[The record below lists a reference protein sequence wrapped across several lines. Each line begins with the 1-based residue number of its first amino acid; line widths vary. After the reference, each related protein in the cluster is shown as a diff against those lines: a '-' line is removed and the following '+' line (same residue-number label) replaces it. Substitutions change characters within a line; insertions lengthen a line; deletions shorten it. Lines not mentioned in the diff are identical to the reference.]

1 VSAAWFRDATFNP
14 LSFVMTKLLLKFF
27 TIGVLFLG
35 ALPATQA
42 APNLLIIL
50 TDDQGYGD
58 LSLHGNPYIET
69 PNLDRLGKE
78 GVQFDRFYV
87 NSVCAPTR
95 AALLTGRYPVR
106 AGTHSVTRNREAFRP
121 GEVTFGNAFQQAGY
135 RTGYFGKWHN
145 GAQYPNIPTGKG
157 FDEFFGFTA
166 GHINNYFDA
175 VLLRGTSEEK
185 SQGYVTDV
193 LTDEAMAFM
202 KPDAEAPF
210 LCYLNY
216 NAPHNP
222 YQLPDS
228 FYDPLVAEGL
238 SPSAAGHFGMVKN
251 IDENLGRLFD
261 HLEKIGAW
269 ENTIIVFLTDN
280 GAAGS
285 AGRYYNAGMR
295 GYKTSTHEGGSRV
308 PFFISWPSAK
318 WEPHVVAELAQH
330 VDLYPT
336 LVDLAGI
343 EMPEGPPLDG
353 VSLKPLIEKSAA
365 DWTERMLFTHNGIDE
380 TNRYPGAVRTP
391 RYRLVTRI
399 KGPQAGSQSVNRDET
414 RTPWELYDMKED
426 PGEANDVAADHPE
439 LVVELSALY
448 EDWVDDIFSEG
459 LRRWPIPVGYDE
471 QNPVQ
476 LHASQAYIEAPVAYA
491 VGGFAHDWLTNW
503 TDKSGEIAFEIDVV
517 AAGAY
522 EVEIA
527 YTSSP
532 ENAGSV
538 ITVEAAGTSAS
549 ATVAAFAPVDIT
561 LPHRDE
567 ASNERYRNRE
577 WGILKVGKLDLPE
590 GVTKITIRAD
600 SISNGA
606 VIDFKHLALQKSGS

>member
-1 VSAAWFRDATFNP
+1 MMNLRP
-14 LSFVMTKLLLKFF
+14 KSFALCLLLLG
-27 TIGVLFLG
+27 TI
-35 ALPATQA
+35 ASAQTS
-42 APNLLIIL
+42 PNLLIIL

-58 LSLHGNPYIET
+58 LSLYGNPYIET
-69 PNLDRLGKE
+69 PHLDQLGRE

-106 AGTHSVTRNREAFRP
+106 AGTHSVTRNREALRP
-121 GEVTFGNAFQQAGY
+121 GEVTFGDAFQEAGY

-157 FDEFFGFTA
+157 FDEFLGFTA

-175 VLLRGTSEEK
+175 VLLRGTKEVK
-185 SQGYVTDV
+185 TQGYVTDV

-202 KPDAEAPF
+202 DPDSEEPF

-228 FYDPLVAEGL
+228 YYDPLMAEGL
-238 SPSAAGHFGMVKN
+238 SPEAAGHFGMVKN
-251 IDENLGRLFD
+251 VDENLGRLFA
-261 HLEKIGAW
+261 HLEKIGAR
-269 ENTIIVFLTDN
+269 ENTIVVFLTDN

-308 PFFISWPSAK
+308 PFFIHWPAANWK
-318 WEPHVVAELAQH
+318 PHVVAELAQH

-336 LVDLAGI
+336 LVDFAGI

-353 VSLKPLIEKSAA
+353 VSLRSLIEDPDA
-365 DWTERMLFTHNGIDE
+365 DWPERILFTHNGIDE

-426 PGEANDVAADHPE
+426 PGEKNDIASGNPE
-439 LVVELSALY
+439 LVAELSGLY
-448 EDWVDDIFSEG
+448 EAWIDDIFAEG
-459 LRRWPIPVGYDE
+459 LRRWPIAVGHDE
-471 QNPVQ
+471 HNPVR
-476 LHASQAYIEAPVAYA
+476 LHASQAYFEAPVAYA
-491 VGGFAHDWLTNW
+491 VGGFAHDWLTDW
-503 TDKSGEIAFEIDVV
+503 TDESGEIGFEIDVV
-517 AAGAY
+517 EAGSY

-527 YTSSP
+527 FTSP
-532 ENAGSV
+532 AENAGSV
-538 ITVEAAGTSAS
+538 ITVEAAGSSAS
-549 ATVAAFAPVDIT
+549 ATVPAFAPVDIP
-561 LPHRDE
+561 LANRDE
-567 ASNERYRNRE
+567 ASNARYRNRE
-577 WGILKVGKLDLPE
+577 WGILGVGALDLPK
-590 GVTKITIRAD
+590 GIWKITIRAH
-600 SISNGA
+600 SIPNGS
-606 VIDFKHLALQKSGS
+606 VMDFKHLELRKIEE